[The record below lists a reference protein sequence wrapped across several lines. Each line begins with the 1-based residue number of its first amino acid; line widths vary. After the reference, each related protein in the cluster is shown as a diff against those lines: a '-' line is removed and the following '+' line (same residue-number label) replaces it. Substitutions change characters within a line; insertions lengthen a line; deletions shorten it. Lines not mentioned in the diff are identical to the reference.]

1 MYVLLSKH
9 AQVCS
14 VRARKNFPRRVIGAC
29 IHMLTVHLKVFYEYG
44 LIGNQSPY
52 QTSVNRR
59 GALLKHSCIGA
70 GFSSVEIRIH
80 ESSILGFVVCSNELR
95 IRFEYFSR
103 FVRTNIRNVSYPQIT
118 SRSLYFRHFARILT
132 FYDYWHSKTRI
143 WLDFECLS
151 SSHHQTLKIRIM
163 IRMRITNILYESTR
177 VRTTNPSKPQKD
189 SRIRRIYSNYESS
202 NINTSNNVMSKFV
215 F

>member
-1 MYVLLSKH
+1 M
-9 AQVCS
+9 
-14 VRARKNFPRRVIGAC
+14 
-29 IHMLTVHLKVFYEYG
+29 
-44 LIGNQSPY
+44 
-52 QTSVNRR
+52 TSV
-59 GALLKHSCIGA
+59 LIKH
-70 GFSSVEIRIH
+70 
-80 ESSILGFVVCSNELR
+80 
-95 IRFEYFSR
+95 
-103 FVRTNIRNVSYPQIT
+103 NVSYPHNTNI
-118 SRSLYFRHFARILT
+118 SLNFCHFARILT

-202 NINTSNNVMSKFV
+202 NINTRWQVQCVTDMWNKPESGRWACVWSELWGCITNLEMCTGFWC
-215 F
+215 